1 MAFTKVLPA
10 GINTS
15 QNYNFSSLTVTGN
28 VSIAG
33 TITYEDVT
41 NVDAVGL
48 VTARSGIHVIGTG
61 SSIGIGTAVPEYPLH
76 VKAVG
81 TGGTS
86 LYIVGQ
92 SQLNRVALTTT
103 SSNITL
109 EAGRT
114 YVYYATGTYTLPA
127 SPTVGDRIEII
138 NRSGTTTAVLGRNG
152 SNIMG
157 VADDVLLDILDET
170 FKVTYS
176 NSTDGWVIGS

>member
-1 MAFTKVLPA
+1 MALEGLTQITSVGVSS
-10 GINTS
+10 GINLNNTTLVGVTTIA
-15 QNYNFSSLTVTGN
+15 SLTGVNISG
-28 VSIAG
+28 V
-33 TITYEDVT
+33 
-41 NVDAVGL
+41 
-48 VTARSGIHVIGTG
+48 VTAISGIHVTGVG
-61 SSIGIGTAVPEYPLH
+61 SSVGIGTAVSEYPLH

-103 SSNITL
+103 SSSITL

-114 YVYYATGTYTLPA
+114 YVYYSDGTYTLPA

-157 VADDVLLDILDET
+157 VADDVLLDILDEA

>member
-10 GINTS
+10 GITTTGS
-15 QNYNFSSLTVTGN
+15 YTISSLDVTSN

-33 TITYEDVT
+33 T
-41 NVDAVGL
+41 
-48 VTARSGIHVIGTG
+48 
-61 SSIGIGTAVPEYPLH
+61 
-76 VKAVG
+76 
-81 TGGTS
+81 
-86 LYIVGQ
+86 
-92 SQLNRVALTTT
+92 SQLNRVAITTT

-114 YVYYATGTYTLPA
+114 YVYYASGTYTLPA
-127 SPTVGDRIEII
+127 SPTVGDRLEII
-138 NRSGTTTAVLGRNG
+138 NRSGTVTAVLGRNG

-157 VADDVLLDILDET
+157 VADDVLLDILDEA

>member
-10 GINTS
+10 GITTTGS
-15 QNYNFSSLTVTGN
+15 YTISSLDVTSN

-33 TITYEDVT
+33 T
-41 NVDAVGL
+41 
-48 VTARSGIHVIGTG
+48 
-61 SSIGIGTAVPEYPLH
+61 
-76 VKAVG
+76 
-81 TGGTS
+81 
-86 LYIVGQ
+86 
-92 SQLNRVALTTT
+92 SQLNRVAITTT

-114 YVYYATGTYTLPA
+114 YVYYASGTYTLPA
-127 SPTVGDRIEII
+127 SPTVGDRLEII
-138 NRSGTTTAVLGRNG
+138 NRSGTVTSVLGRNG

-157 VADDVLLDILDET
+157 VADDVLLDILDEA